1 MKPLDEAAMTSV
13 DRVWRTIDV
22 FRDVNGDMSVEEIR
36 AFLTI
41 SRKQGLSVQDLA
53 DELGVPQSSASRY
66 VKALSARR
74 RSHWAG
80 NLGFMEAQLEFV
92 SGGYGLVEQRI
103 NEIEPRKRSLVLT
116 DQGHA
121 VVRRILDTAA
131 PDLS

>member
-22 FRDVNGDMSVEEIR
+22 FRDIDRDMSVEEIR

-66 VKALSARR
+66 VKALSAGR
-74 RSHWAG
+74 RSQWG
-80 NLGFMEAQLEFV
+80 GKIGFVEAQLEFQ
-92 SGGYGLVEQRI
+92 SGGYGLVEQRV
-103 NEIEPRKRSLVLT
+103 NEMEPRKRSLVLT

-121 VVRRILDTAA
+121 TVRRILATAG